1 MAVSH
6 RLGNLDLAVLSDG
19 EFYLDAGATFGLV
32 PRVMWEPYAGPLD
45 EMHRLTIGLNSLL
58 LRSEG
63 KLILIET
70 GVGDKPRGW
79 RDQASPAENGTLLSD
94 LESIDVAPEDIDI
107 VINTHLHADHCGWN
121 TRYRGDEL
129 VPTFPN
135 AEYIVTQTEWDAAVA
150 PNERTR
156 ATYLKD
162 NLQPVA
168 DSGHLRLLDG
178 ETKITDEIIAIPTP
192 GHSAGHASIGI
203 SSGGEK
209 ALYIGDIAQVA
220 VQLERTAWVSAF
232 DVFPLTSLET
242 KKRIVEQAI
251 EDNSL
256 IISVHARF
264 PGLGRLQRTPEGFRR
279 WTEVEAQAAHPI

>member
-1 MAVSH
+1 MAVTH
-6 RLGNLDLAVLSDG
+6 RLGNLDLALLSDG

-32 PRVMWEPYAGPLD
+32 PRVMWEPFAGPLD

-79 RDQASPAENGTLLSD
+79 RNQASPADKGTLLSD
-94 LESIDVAPEDIDI
+94 LASIGIAPEEVDV

-121 TRYRGDEL
+121 TRYLGDEL

-135 AEYIVTQTEWDAAVA
+135 AEYVVMQDEWDAAVA

-156 ATYLKD
+156 ATYLAD

-168 DSGHLRLLDG
+168 DKGRLRLLDG
-178 ETKITDEIIAIPTP
+178 ETKITDEVIVIPTP
-192 GHSAGHASIGI
+192 GHSAGHASIAI
-203 SSGGEK
+203 ASGGEK

-232 DVFPLTSLET
+232 DILPQVSLET
-242 KKRIVEQAI
+242 KKRVVEQAI
-251 EDNSL
+251 ADNSL
-256 IISVHARF
+256 LISVHARF
-264 PGLGRLQRTPEGFRR
+264 PGLGRMVRTPEGYRK
-279 WTEVEAQAAHPI
+279 WEEVAASA

>member
-1 MAVSH
+1 MAVTH

-45 EMHRLTIGLNSLL
+45 ELHRLTIGLNSLL

-79 RDQASPAENGTLLSD
+79 RDQASPAEKGTLLSD
-94 LESIDVAPEDIDI
+94 LASIDVAPADIDI
-107 VINTHLHADHCGWN
+107 VVNTHLHADHCGWN
-121 TRYRGDEL
+121 TRYLGDEL

-135 AEYIVTQTEWDAAVA
+135 AEYIVMQDEWDAAVA

-168 DSGHLRLLDG
+168 EKGRLRLLDG
-178 ETKITDEIIAIPTP
+178 ETKVTDEVVVIPTP

-203 SSGGEK
+203 ASGGEK

-242 KKRIVEQAI
+242 KKRVVEQAI

-256 IISVHARF
+256 LISVHARF
-264 PGLGRLQRTPEGFRR
+264 PGLGRMQRTPEGYRR
-279 WTEVEAQAAHPI
+279 WVEEPPSPPSH